1 MENSPSNA
9 MNRNQS
15 LLKIIFNRDFVI
27 SAVIP
32 IILFTAFDK
41 EKMTLTGIILS
52 ALWSIGVILIEF
64 IKEHKINALASFAG
78 LFAVIGLTGTLISKN
93 PTFYFIAPI
102 IQDAL
107 LAVVFLGSL
116 FFERSLVQVIVEQT
130 YLKNVPE
137 EVRRKPRYKSAW
149 RILSTAWGILNV
161 AQAVLR
167 TILLNH
173 VSMSSYYAINTTCS
187 NISSSLL
194 IVFCM
199 VFPKWYLAR
208 ENARE
213 NTR

>member
-1 MENSPSNA
+1 MENSSSNTI
-9 MNRNQS
+9 NRNQL
-15 LLKIIFNRDFVI
+15 LLKTIFNRDFVI

-32 IILFTAFDK
+32 VLLFTTFDK
-41 EKMTLTGIILS
+41 GKMTFTGIILS
-52 ALWSIGVILIEF
+52 ALWSIGVILIGF
-64 IKEHKINALASFAG
+64 IKERKINALASFAG

-102 IQDAL
+102 IQDVL
-107 LAVVFLGSL
+107 LAVVFFGSL

-149 RILSTAWGILNV
+149 RILSAAWGILNV

-167 TILLNH
+167 ALLLNH
-173 VSMSSYYAINTTCS
+173 MSMSSYYAINTTYS

-194 IVFCM
+194 VVFCIM
-199 VFPKWYLAR
+199 FPKWYFAR
-208 ENARE
+208 EK
-213 NTR
+213 TR